1 MSLTVTVQKGH
12 DFSSGNI
19 TRAALNA
26 GAVPTVAVTGS
37 VGSTELAAGSVTATA
52 IADDAVTTSSILDA
66 NVVTSKIADNAVG
79 LTKLSDYSGE
89 KGALIKTGD
98 TANPGTVIPE
108 VFSTKATGKILIGTG
123 TDLLSLGHDPD
134 PVDDDTTTEDQ
145 PSSHVGIAVNAATPP
160 TGVLLTIRDYAIKA
174 VKLAKNKVADVLTPG
189 IIVYDGNGVPSVLA
203 STGTAGR
210 VLTTNGTA
218 TPSFQ
223 SAASPHKQLLAYSQS
238 TVAHTPNTGTQSI
251 VSTTIPANHGFSH
264 VMIEMDYRGSRD
276 TGHNDS
282 HVLWSLTVGGTEVK
296 TWSPSEYATSGFLA
310 RETETKIWINE
321 GNQSTDTTVLFRKTG
336 TGENYDIEAYGH
348 RIWGISAPS

>member
-223 SAASPHKQLLAYSQS
+223 STASPLKQLLVYSQS

-251 VSTTIPANHGFSH
+251 ASTTIPANHGFSH
-264 VMIEMDYRGSRD
+264 VMIEFDIRGVQ
-276 TGHNDS
+276 DS
-282 HVLWSLTVGGTEVK
+282 GVGCAYSLSIAGSEVK
-296 TWSPSEYATSGFLA
+296 EWPIPEKKTVTFDIDDQPMASFT
-310 RETETKIWINE
+310 WINA
-321 GNQSTDTTVLFRKTG
+321 GNHTVDTAVTIQKTG
-336 TGENYDIEAYGH
+336 GNSGYDVDLYGY
-348 RIWGISAPS
+348 RIWGLSAPS